1 MTSTPVG
8 DAWYLSFGSF
18 WSGIKLVQLDPST
31 GLISNATLTSLA
43 TRTADGGAEEAS
55 VVYQHGDNFY
65 LFVSWDHCC
74 NGLSHIEPK
83 YVDLDLE
90 HIYMQVSTATTM
102 FGSAALIGVS
112 SGS

>member
-1 MTSTPVG
+1 MIVLLPLFGLKSTFIPVG

-31 GLISNATLTSLA
+31 GMISNATLTSLA
-43 TRTADGGAEEAS
+43 KRTADGGAEEAS

-74 NGLSHIEPK
+74 NGLSHIGPE
-83 YVDLDLE
+83 YADLDPE
-90 HIYMQVSTATTM
+90 
-102 FGSAALIGVS
+102 
-112 SGS
+112 